1 MKKMFAAV
9 LFAAVMLSASA
20 LAPSAEPAPSADCG
34 EANCAAVSQAQLA
47 DLLEVDKSD
56 LENKSGKDIYNMLVA
71 ANKVE
76 QYKQLWLNAAENR
89 LDALVAQGKLTREKA
104 EAKYNK
110 FADKLDDWNGAK
122 DINKLFGIIS
132 K

>member
-20 LAPSAEPAPSADCG
+20 LAPGAEPATSTDCSD
-34 EANCAAVSQAQLA
+34 CAAVSQAQLA

-56 LENKSGKDIYNMLVA
+56 LADKSGKDIYNMLVA
-71 ANKVE
+71 ANKIE

-89 LDALVAQGKLTREKA
+89 LDALVSEGTLTREKA

-122 DINKLFGIIS
+122 DINKLFSIIS